1 MVRVA
6 TCLVF
11 MALLNSAAMAVTLQ
25 PLQGKVLINRGAGFQ
40 HVTEPVTAAV
50 GDSVMVSANGNAQ
63 LVYDSQCSV
72 PVKPGNVVTIA
83 LEAPCQKTAPATTDP
98 YGTRMSLGAT
108 CGGKS
113 FCEPPP
119 ADRHWLALVPITAI
133 AVTAGACIGEA
144 GICDKSASK
153 H

>member
-1 MVRVA
+1 
-6 TCLVF
+6 
-11 MALLNSAAMAVTLQ
+11 MAVLSSAAMAVTLQ

-40 HVTEPVTAAV
+40 QVTKPTTAAV
-50 GDSVMVSANGNAQ
+50 GDSIMVSADGNAQ
-63 LVYDSQCSV
+63 VVYDSQCSV

-83 LEAPCQKTAPATTDP
+83 FEAPCPKTAAAPIDP
-98 YGTRMSLGAT
+98 DGTRMSLGAK
-108 CGGKS
+108 CGDKS

-133 AVTAGACIGEA
+133 VVTAGACIGDV
-144 GICDKSASK
+144 ICDNSASK

>member
-6 TCLVF
+6 TCLVS
-11 MALLNSAAMAVTLQ
+11 MALLSSAAMAVTLQ

-40 HVTEPVTAAV
+40 HVTEPITAAV
-50 GDSVMVSANGNAQ
+50 GDSIMVSADGNAQ
-63 LVYDSQCSV
+63 VVYDSQCSV
-72 PVKPGNVVTIA
+72 PVNPGNVVTIA
-83 LEAPCQKTAPATTDP
+83 LEAPCQKTEATTDP
-98 YGTRMSLGAT
+98 YGTRMSLGAN

-133 AVTAGACIGEA
+133 VVTAGACIGDV
-144 GICDKSASK
+144 ICDNSASK

>member
-6 TCLVF
+6 TYLVC
-11 MALLNSAAMAVTLQ
+11 MGLLSSTAMAVTLQ
-25 PLQGKVLINRGAGFQ
+25 PLQGKVLINRGTGFQ

-50 GDSVMVSANGNAQ
+50 GDAVMVSADGTAQ
-63 LVYDSQCSV
+63 VVYNSGCTV

-83 LEAPCQKTAPATTDP
+83 LEAPCQKTATAPIDP
-98 YGTRMSLGAT
+98 NGMRMNLGFA
-108 CGGKS
+108 CGDKS

-119 ADRHWLALVPITAI
+119 ADHHWLALVPITAI

-144 GICDKSASK
+144 GICDNSVSK

>member
-11 MALLNSAAMAVTLQ
+11 IALLSSAAVAVTLQ
-25 PLQGKVLINRGAGFQ
+25 PLQGKVLINRGTGFQ
-40 HVTEPVTAAV
+40 DVTEPITAAV
-50 GDSVMVSANGNAQ
+50 GDSVMVSADGNAQ
-63 LVYDSQCSV
+63 LVYDSHCSV

-83 LEAPCQKTAPATTDP
+83 LEAPCQKTTAIDP
-98 YGTRMSLGAT
+98 DGTRMNLGFA
-108 CGGKS
+108 CGDKS

-119 ADRHWLALVPITAI
+119 ADHHWLALVPITAI
-133 AVTAGACIGEA
+133 VVTAGACVGDV
-144 GICDKSASK
+144 ICDNSASK